1 VQGDYYK
8 YAPEGT
14 TLDSAFTP
22 AEGERHCDWLS
33 KAKDIWTK
41 FGPRRRNPPQPM
53 TTSGNRKAMVI
64 LYFK

>member
-33 KAKDIWTK
+33 KAKDIWTTAA
-41 FGPRRRNPPQPM
+41 QP
-53 TTSGNRKAMVI
+53 TTTNDNKWQ
-64 LYFK
+64 